1 MRILTINSKGGCG
14 KTTFALNVALPY
26 LHKQGAS
33 DIQYWDIDIANKEA
47 LNVSSKLFELKVL
60 NPEELKEVRIP
71 KNTVL
76 DVGGNINALQT
87 LELLDATEKIRRFD
101 IIAIPLAKGEQD
113 AINAVETYKAV
124 KNTSF
129 RGKFIFVLSSVV
141 DTENYKRE
149 FFEFFGATSYPG
161 KIEQIAEEDRNIFI
175 VPYSTEL
182 RRVKTIY
189 GALPYEFFLSN
200 FEKLEKLVEKLL
212 EIEDKLDELD
222 ENSDEYKELELK
234 YSLLSDRIYST
245 KQLKKFYDFIE
256 KQYNLFEV

>member
-1 MRILTINSKGGCG
+1 MRILVINSKGGSG

-33 DIQYWDIDIANKEA
+33 NIQYWDIDIANKEA
-47 LNVSSKLFELKVL
+47 LNVSSKLFDLKVL

-113 AINAVETYKAV
+113 ASNAVEIYKAV

-149 FFEFFGATSYPG
+149 FFEFFGATDYPG
-161 KIEQIAEEDRNIFI
+161 KIEQITEEDRNIFI

-189 GALPYEFFLSN
+189 GTLPYEFYLN
-200 FEKLEKLVEKLL
+200 HIEKLDTLVKKLMEV
-212 EIEDKLDELD
+212 EDKLDEVN
-222 ENSDEYKELELK
+222 ENSEEYKELERK
-234 YSLLSDRIYST
+234 YNLLSDRIFST
-245 KQLKKFYDFIE
+245 KQLKKFYEFIE
-256 KQYNLFEV
+256 KQYKIFED